1 MKSPNEIPMSRFK
14 SHALEILREV
24 ERTGQPVVITD
35 RGRRALEVRKYV
47 ARSPSALERLRGSV
61 LRYDDPLTPVAEDD
75 WDVLG

>member
-1 MKSPNEIPMSRFK
+1 VKSPNEISKSGFK

-24 ERTGQPVVITD
+24 ERTGRPVVITD

-47 ARSPSALERLRGSV
+47 ARSPTPLERLRGSV
-61 LRYDDPLTPVAEDD
+61 LRYDDPLAPVAEDD